1 MGERSGSTYPQEAGN
16 GALSLTIKLLACSG
30 SLDGGGSERQL
41 WQLVTNLPES
51 DFSSELFLVYR
62 RGPFLDRVPS
72 VVPIHA
78 FSDVKSNQPT
88 LRLPG
93 AIHRS
98 QVAFVRRLI
107 EQRSI
112 QLVYDRTF
120 HMTLITSKACKLAGC
135 PRVSVIVSPP
145 SFDFVRSNERFK
157 WLKYRILRRAYSDP
171 SAVTV
176 CVSQAV
182 ADDASAYYQLP
193 KNNFHVIPN
202 PVDIHGIQKLIQNPI
217 QAESTDSLAMP
228 IKEQKT
234 DSTRSE
240 PVNRQTLRAVVV
252 GRMTAEKGHATML
265 EAVRAWNQL
274 HQQPGWIPLE
284 VDFIGDGPLRDSL
297 LKQAVDIGVSNQIH
311 FRDFQTNPYPWI
323 SRADVV
329 CIPSTYEGLP
339 NVALEAMVLRRP
351 VVATNSSSS
360 LLTLIGQENER
371 GQLVKVGDA
380 GAIAQAL
387 MNLVDN
393 RNQWTERCE
402 SAYAW
407 VEREHS
413 LESWI
418 KRMSQLFCE
427 LTSSKRLPKIGPS
440 N

>member
-1 MGERSGSTYPQEAGN
+1 M
-16 GALSLTIKLLACSG
+16 TIKLLACSG

-62 RGPFLDRVPS
+62 RGPFLQRIPS
-72 VVPIHA
+72 GVPIHA
-78 FSDVKSNQPT
+78 FSDTENIKPT

-107 EQRSI
+107 KQRAI

-145 SFDFVRSNERFK
+145 SFDFARSSERFK
-157 WLKYRILRRAYSDP
+157 WLKYRILRSAYSDP

-182 ADDASAYYQLP
+182 ADDASAYYRLP
-193 KNNFHVIPN
+193 LNCFRVIPN
-202 PVDIHGIQKLIQNPI
+202 PVDIYGIQKLVQNSIQD
-217 QAESTDSLAMP
+217 ESIDTLEMRKADSV
-228 IKEQKT
+228 
-234 DSTRSE
+234 RSE
-240 PVNRQTLRAVVV
+240 LENRQTLRAIVV

-265 EAVRAWNQL
+265 ETVRVWNQL
-274 HQQPGWIPLE
+274 KQQSGWIPLE
-284 VDFIGDGPLRDSL
+284 VDFIGDGPLRDAL
-297 LKQAVDIGVSNQIH
+297 CKQAVDTGVSNQIH
-311 FRDFQTNPYPWI
+311 FRGFQSNPYPWI

-351 VVATNSSSS
+351 LVATNSSSS
-360 LLTLIGQENER
+360 LQTLIGPENER

-387 MNLVDN
+387 MNLVQS
-393 RNQWTERCE
+393 RNQWTKRCE
-402 SAYAW
+402 SAYVW
-407 VEREHS
+407 VERQHS

-418 KRMSQLFCE
+418 KQMSQLFCE